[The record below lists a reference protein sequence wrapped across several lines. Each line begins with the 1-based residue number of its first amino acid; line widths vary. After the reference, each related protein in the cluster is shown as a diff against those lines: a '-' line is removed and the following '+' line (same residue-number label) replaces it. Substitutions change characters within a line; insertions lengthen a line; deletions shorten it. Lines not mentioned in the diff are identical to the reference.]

1 MVAKLSNKASVTVR
15 NEVNLDAKRFAEYDL
30 DGNQSLDFEEFL
42 NNNQNKK
49 NLIFLDPPYY
59 LEKSSKLYGNN
70 GDMHDTFEHKKL
82 YKCLLNTKNWFM
94 TYNNCEYKKIKAI

>member
-42 NNNQNKK
+42 AMMPTRVREENSSEDIKK
-49 NLIFLDPPYY
+49 WFTLADTDGSGEISVNEFFMVRVPTCQPACAIMSLV
-59 LEKSSKLYGNN
+59 SS
-70 GDMHDTFEHKKL
+70 
-82 YKCLLNTKNWFM
+82 
-94 TYNNCEYKKIKAI
+94 